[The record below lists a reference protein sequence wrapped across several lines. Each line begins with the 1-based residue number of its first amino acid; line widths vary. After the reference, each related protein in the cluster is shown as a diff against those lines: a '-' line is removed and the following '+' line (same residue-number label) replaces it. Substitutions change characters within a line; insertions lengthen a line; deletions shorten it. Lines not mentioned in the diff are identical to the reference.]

1 MSFNP
6 IYLLIFLPGL
16 LAMWAQAR
24 VRRVYDKNLTKRNR
38 MGSTGL
44 ETAEILLDHYGLQ
57 KVKIES
63 IEGRITDHYDPE
75 KNVLRLSEEVS
86 NSRSI
91 TALGIVAHEVSHAA
105 QDAEGYRFMRLRTY
119 LAQRIGSAAR
129 WTSFVF
135 LGAMLFRIPALMTL
149 ASVFMLGML
158 VFTVVTLPVERD
170 ASNRALASLKQAGL
184 IVDEES
190 KPVRSV
196 LNSAAMTYLAS
207 VGQRLGSFLI
217 FVVVILV
224 AQAIPA
230 E

>member
-1 MSFNP
+1 MTFNP
-6 IYLLIFLPGL
+6 LYLLILLPGL

-24 VRRVYDKNLTKRNR
+24 VRRVYDKNLTKSNR
-38 MGSTGL
+38 TGSTGL
-44 ETAEILLDHYGLQ
+44 ETAEKLLDYYGLEN
-57 KVKIES
+57 VKIES
-63 IEGRITDHYDPE
+63 IEGRLTDHYDPE

-91 TALGIVAHEVSHAA
+91 TSLGIVAHEVGHAA

-119 LAQRIGSAAR
+119 LAQRISGAAR
-129 WTSFVF
+129 WTSLVF

-149 ASVFMLGML
+149 AGVFMLGML
-158 VFTVVTLPVERD
+158 VFTIVTLPVERD
-170 ASNRALASLKQAGL
+170 ASNRALASLKRAGL
-184 IVDEES
+184 IIDEES

-196 LNSAAMTYLAS
+196 LNSAAMTYLAG

-217 FVVVILV
+217 FVVVILI
-224 AQAIPA
+224 AQGMPA